1 MRNMTPETSVY
12 EYAREGLRLSPK
24 KPALW
29 FYGRS
34 ICYTQLFESIDNV
47 ANNLY
52 QMGVRPGT
60 VVTIHLP
67 NCPQAV
73 MSFYAVAKL
82 GGICNMVHPQIP
94 WKSLQENMRFCESE
108 VLITGDHFPQADLA
122 AESTKL
128 IYVNL
133 YDHMGLGYKLGYLLK
148 NRNRK
153 PAKSVSFRDLERP
166 SQNPAQLIDQKKL
179 AQQCVVYLNSSGTSG
194 TPKTVMHSHVACN
207 NWIENVTGFFHG
219 SGWKDEVALSVFPLF
234 HGAGLILDL
243 HRTICGGS
251 TQVTMTKWN
260 AKQAVKFIRKYR
272 VTLMNAVPLVYQSL
286 LKQKDFCHKTTKYFT
301 QCFVAGDH
309 VPLELKKIFDVKAG
323 RRTLHEGYGM
333 TEIVTASFATS
344 QYTDRIE
351 ASGYPFPNC
360 FIAVVDSEGNLK
372 YSGEG
377 EFVVSTN
384 TMMLGYLKEPEATKE
399 ALFECDHKQW
409 FRTGDYGVIDED
421 GYLYFLDRIKNVIIR
436 NGYNIYP
443 GEIEDVIRRLD
454 SIQDVSV
461 IGRKQNDING
471 EKICAFVE
479 LNVGE
484 HTENIEEQILSI
496 CKEYLPTYS
505 LPHQIFVLDKLPR
518 NRMNK
523 INRVELEAYL

>member
-133 YDHMGLGYKLGYLLK
+133 YDHMGLGYRLGYLLK

-153 PAKSVSFRDLERP
+153 PTKSVSFRDLERP
-166 SQNPAQLIDQKKL
+166 SQNPVQLIDQKEL

-194 TPKTVMHSHVACN
+194 TPKTVMHSHISCN
-207 NWIENVTGFFHG
+207 NWVENAKAFFHG
-219 SGWKDEVALSVFPLF
+219 AGWQEEISLAVLPLF
-234 HGAGLILDL
+234 HGAGLVLDM
-243 HRTICGGS
+243 HRVLCGGA
-251 TQVTMTKWN
+251 TQILMAKWDPN
-260 AKQAVKFIRKYR
+260 QAIRLIEKHR
-272 VTLMNAVPLVYQSL
+272 VTLLTGVPFIYQSL
-286 LKQKDFCHKTTKYFT
+286 LKQKSFRHRTAKYFT
-301 QCFVAGDH
+301 QCFVSGDH
-309 VPLELKKIFDVKAG
+309 ASVDTKLKIDSIAG
-323 RRTLHEGYGM
+323 HRTLFEGYGM
-333 TEIVTASFATS
+333 TEIVTACFSTS
-344 QYTDRIE
+344 KYDDQIT
-351 ASGYPFPNC
+351 ACGYPLKNC
-360 FIAVVDSEGNLK
+360 YAAILNEAGSITP
-372 YSGEG
+372 SGTG
-377 EFVVSTN
+377 EFLVSTN
-384 TMMLGYLKEPEATKE
+384 TMMLGYLGDPEGTMQMF
-399 ALFECDHKQW
+399 LTHGGKQW
-409 FRTGDYGVIDED
+409 LRTGDYGRIDEE
-421 GYLYFLDRIKNVIIR
+421 GYLYFLDRIKNVIVR

-443 GEIEDVIRRLD
+443 GEIEGVIRKLD
-454 SIQDVSV
+454 NVRDVCV
-461 IGRKQNDING
+461 IGRKQNSIKG
-471 EKICAFVE
+471 EEICAFVE
-479 LNVGE
+479 LHADVHPE
-484 HTENIEEQILSI
+484 DIENQIFSV

-505 LPHQIFVLDKLPR
+505 LPNQIQVLGNL
-518 NRMNK
+518 
-523 INRVELEAYL
+523 

>member
-1 MRNMTPETSVY
+1 MTPATSVY
-12 EYAREGLRLSPK
+12 EYAREGLRLSPR

-47 ANNLY
+47 ADRLY
-52 QMGVRPGT
+52 QMGVRQGT

-73 MSFYAVAKL
+73 MAFYAVAKL
-82 GGICNMVHPQIP
+82 GGICNMAHPQIP
-94 WKSLQENMRFCESE
+94 WKSLQENMDFCGSNI
-108 VLITGDHFPQADLA
+108 LITGDHFPQADLA

-128 IYVNL
+128 IYVRIS
-133 YDHMGLGYKLGYLLK
+133 DHMGLGYQLGYRLK

-153 PAKSVSFRDLERP
+153 PTKSVSFRDLERP
-166 SQNPAQLIDQKKL
+166 SKNPAQLIDQTEL
-179 AQQCVVYLNSSGTSG
+179 AQQCVVYLNSSGTTG

-207 NWIENVTGFFHG
+207 NWVENVKGFFHG
-219 SGWKDEVALSVFPLF
+219 TGWQEEVSLSMFPLF
-234 HGAGLILDL
+234 HGAGLVLDM

-251 TQVTMTKWN
+251 TQVTLSKWN
-260 AKQAVKFIRKYR
+260 AHQAVRFIRKYR
-272 VTLMNAVPLVYQSL
+272 VTLMNAVPFVYQSL
-286 LKQKDFCHKTTKYFT
+286 LKQKGFHKKITKHFT

-309 VPLELKKIFDVKAG
+309 TPLELKKNFDAVVG

-360 FIAVVDSEGNLK
+360 NIAVVDSDGNLK
-372 YSGEG
+372 KAGEG
-377 EFVVSTN
+377 EFVVNSN
-384 TMMLGYLKEPEATKE
+384 TIMMGYLKEPEATTQV
-399 ALFECDHKQW
+399 LFERDHKQW
-409 FRTGDYGVIDED
+409 FRTGDYGRIDED
-421 GYLYFLDRIKNVIIR
+421 GYLYFLDRIKNVIVR

-443 GEIEDVIRRLD
+443 GEIEGVIRRLD
-454 SIQDVSV
+454 SIQDVCV
-461 IGRKQNDING
+461 IGRKQNNLKG
-471 EKICAFVE
+471 EEICAFIE
-479 LNVGE
+479 LDAGAQPE
-484 HTENIEEQILSI
+484 HIENQILSL

-505 LPHQIFVLDKLPR
+505 LPNRILVLDKLPR

-523 INRVELEAYL
+523 INRTELEAYL